1 MSKSFLFAALVAASL
16 CMVVSPLGD
25 AAGTVARVGYLDPE
39 SRDVARWGWPAFW
52 QRMREL
58 GYIEGSNL
66 IVEARFAD
74 GRIDRLPALISDL
87 VKRRVD
93 VIFTYSLPGA
103 LAAKNGTSTT
113 PIVTVTPDPVGSGLV
128 ASLSRPGGN
137 VTGLSTAWEE
147 GRGGKWL
154 ELLQE
159 TVPNLS
165 TVAVISNP
173 EDALSALAA
182 QQLRAAAATRGLKLR
197 FIDVH
202 DRTELDHAL
211 ELARRH
217 AEAVVVVPGAFTNT
231 HRQKI
236 LGLTAKLRLPDLH
249 GPPEDADLGA
259 LLAFGPD
266 SSQAWRRAA
275 EYVDKILRG
284 AKPTDLPIEHVT
296 QVSLSVNLKRA
307 KELGISIPQSILVR
321 ADKVIR

>member
-1 MSKSFLFAALVAASL
+1 
-16 CMVVSPLGD
+16 
-25 AAGTVARVGYLDPE
+25 
-39 SRDVARWGWPAFW
+39 
-52 QRMREL
+52 MREL

-74 GRIDRLPALISDL
+74 GRVDRLPALVSDL
-87 VKRRVD
+87 IKRRVD

-113 PIVTVTPDPVGSGLV
+113 PIVAVTADPVGSGLV

-154 ELLQE
+154 ELLHE

-173 EDALSALAA
+173 QDALAAMAA

-202 DRTELDHAL
+202 HRTELDYAF

-217 AEAVVVVPGAFTNT
+217 AEAAVVVPGAFTNT
-231 HRQKI
+231 HRQEI
-236 LGLTAKLRLPDLH
+236 LALAAKLRLPDLH
-249 GPPEDADLGA
+249 GTPEDAELGA
-259 LLAFGPD
+259 LLAYGPD
-266 SSQAWRRAA
+266 SPQLWRRAA

-284 AKPTDLPIEHVT
+284 AKPADLPVERPT
-296 QVSLSVNLKRA
+296 SVSLSVNLKRA
-307 KELGISIPQSILVR
+307 KELGIRIPESILLR
-321 ADKVIR
+321 ADRVIR